1 VTPAWLRVVPGGIEV
16 DVWVVPGAAR
26 SAVTGLHDGRLR
38 LAVAAPP
45 SEGRANRAVEAL
57 LASVAGVAS
66 RRVGL
71 VRGDRGRAKTCRIA
85 TGEGAGRA
93 GDEPGADAVVARL
106 VAAAAPGPVSGRQ

>member
-1 VTPAWLRVVPGGIEV
+1 M
-16 DVWVVPGAAR
+16 WVVPGAAR

-57 LASVAGVAS
+57 LAAVAGVAP

-71 VRGDRGRAKTCRIA
+71 LRGDRGRAKTCRID
-85 TGEGAGRA
+85 TGDALGRVGTGTRDGTLDGTVDGAGV
-93 GDEPGADAVVARL
+93 DTVMARL
-106 VAAAAPGPVSGRQ
+106 LAAAAPGPVPGRQ